1 MLSGV
6 TPASPSHAALSD
18 EEVFARTTDRYR
30 VVDKFTLYYV
40 ASKLRRDP
48 VNSDLLALATTEPF
62 GHVADLGCGRGQ
74 LAVAL
79 LEGGRA
85 RSVDACDWAG
95 PSLVRARH
103 AAQGLN
109 FTARTQDL
117 AADQT
122 VPPCDTA
129 LLIDIL
135 YLLGRP
141 AALALLRSAA
151 EAAKSLVLVRTHDP
165 ALGWRGRLTVNLERL
180 GRRIT
185 WNSGRRVD
193 PISPA
198 VAASALEAAGFAVS
212 AAPCW
217 RGTPYSNV
225 LLIARRKPRDPRAE

>member
-1 MLSGV
+1 MDRP
-6 TPASPSHAALSD
+6 PASGRGLSH

-30 VVDKFTLYYV
+30 GVDKFTFYYV

-48 VNSDLLALATTEPF
+48 VNADLLALGSREPF

-85 RSVDACDWAG
+85 SSVDACDWAG
-95 PSLVRARH
+95 PSVTRAVQ
-103 AAQGLN
+103 AAQGLR
-109 FTARTQDL
+109 FTACTQDL

-141 AALALLRSAA
+141 AALALLQAA
-151 EAAKSLVLVRTHDP
+151 AAAATRLVLVRTHDP
-165 ALGWRGRLTVNLERL
+165 ALGWRGKLTVALERL

-198 VAASALEAAGFAVS
+198 TVAAALEAAGFAVS

-225 LLIARRKPRDPRAE
+225 LLVGRRRTGPSPMV